1 MTMSIFG
8 KGRAPASVAALVPEG
23 ERLMAWGTGPVRVD
37 GEPTVV
43 VATDKTFIAPGYLG
57 PISWTDLARAE
68 WSDTLLEVV
77 TLRAMQGLE
86 PPVRINLDEPGSVP
100 QVVWERIESRIILQR
115 HIELDGKLG
124 ARVIVKRTDHTS
136 RPDIETTT
144 ELETIGVPPG
154 IEDPVQWL
162 VVFDAGIDA
171 EDPKIRA
178 LVDAAVERLK
188 SSTGI

>member
-1 MTMSIFG
+1 MGIFG
-8 KGRAPASVAALVPEG
+8 KGRAPSHVAALVPEG
-23 ERLMAWGTGPVRVD
+23 ERLMAWGTGPARVD
-37 GEPTVV
+37 GEPTIV

-77 TLRAMQGLE
+77 TLRGMQGLE

-115 HIELDGKLG
+115 HIELEGKLG
-124 ARVIVKRTDHTS
+124 ARVIAKRSDRKS
-136 RPDIETTT
+136 KPNIETTSQ
-144 ELETIGVPPG
+144 LESIGVPAT
-154 IEDPVQWL
+154 EEEPVEWL
-162 VVFDAGIDA
+162 VVFDAGINT
-171 EDPKIRA
+171 EDPTIRA
-178 LVDAAVERLK
+178 RVDDAVNQLK